1 MLILIQMQQR
11 SCSYGEPTSCDGRMN
26 DCPQCG
32 DRVCDGHAVEGLC
45 LACQD
50 DEAEA
55 QEETLMTK
63 KQWDLLNEATSMA
76 TTLIRSEIEDCTRK
90 KCDASMYERWM
101 VTAQEAKEELI
112 RMGAAARV
120 FSQEVA

>member
-1 MLILIQMQQR
+1 
-11 SCSYGEPTSCDGRMN
+11 MN
-26 DCPQCG
+26 DCPLCG
-32 DRVCDGHAVEGLC
+32 DRVCDQHAVEGIC

-55 QEETLMTK
+55 QEDTLTK

-76 TTLIRSEIEDCTRK
+76 TVLIRSEIEDCTRK
-90 KCDASMYERWM
+90 KCDAAMYERWM
-101 VTAQEAKEELI
+101 VLAQEAKEELI